1 MATYIRGSNPIWLL
15 ADLVGNLFDDTFYLF
30 VLENQIP
37 YQPETVYHD
46 PLGNVPWTQPIEF
59 LANGT
64 LPPDIFFNPDVVYRL
79 EFREGPTDSDPLIY
93 EINNYVPGGGGDIPV
108 DTFGLFSE
116 NQITMPQFSIVSF
129 SEPFALSSVT
139 DQIIEVSPGWVL
151 ELEGTGN
158 VVLERTPL
166 NDSLANPTNAPY
178 ALHIVLSGGFT
189 SCILRQRFNQNGMLW
204 ANKYVSSSVTARI
217 DGAPQSISAR
227 LVDSLDQVLTQVLP
241 LTSVNDQFNEY
252 KSYGLMPDTSNTD
265 LPPDAFIEYQL
276 ILPTDVDIYLT
287 SFQLIESNIPFQF
300 EYEQDT
306 IERQNDHT
314 FHYYQNDLIIKPKD
328 TILTAWNFSLN
339 PFQFNPVAVTIQP
352 TQTAYIADQ
361 TIMHQI
367 AVGGTLASGQATVAD
382 RQCLLVKAVNGF
394 FFNRFALIQYIDPS
408 TIRPYWGYYLSSLV
422 RARIFTTHGTEVG
435 IKMRLIYSDSLPANI
450 SPTEPIDSWTGIN
463 PTFSADWTEII
474 PKNDPIY
481 ILPND
486 YATDEGNGAFPYFS
500 FDAFQLPEAT
510 TANQTLGIV
519 IYTTDDLDSS
529 AGTEDSIAFD
539 RISLVP
545 NFFAVDSN
553 PQTFDQV
560 IRQCQFFYEK
570 SYNQGVLPGSVNNEG
585 FISLMQGV
593 NNNPPT
599 NCAIRLTNISLNY
612 NEIKRV
618 PLSSPTRVAL
628 YSPTTGAQG
637 AVAGVLFNGAASI
650 NSGDISAANYS
661 VFQIGQKSLCY
672 TANTGGNFLN
682 ALGSYTTPWSLIN
695 FHYVLD
701 ARLGTGI

>member
-1 MATYIRGSNPIWLL
+1 M
-15 ADLVGNLFDDTFYLF
+15 
-30 VLENQIP
+30 
-37 YQPETVYHD
+37 
-46 PLGNVPWTQPIEF
+46 
-59 LANGT
+59 
-64 LPPDIFFNPDVVYRL
+64 
-79 EFREGPTDSDPLIY
+79 
-93 EINNYVPGGGGDIPV
+93 
-108 DTFGLFSE
+108 
-116 NQITMPQFSIVSF
+116 
-129 SEPFALSSVT
+129 
-139 DQIIEVSPGWVL
+139 
-151 ELEGTGN
+151 
-158 VVLERTPL
+158 
-166 NDSLANPTNAPY
+166 
-178 ALHIVLSGGFT
+178 
-189 SCILRQRFNQNGMLW
+189 
-204 ANKYVSSSVTARI
+204 I
-217 DGAPQSISAR
+217 D
-227 LVDSLDQVLTQVLP
+227 
-241 LTSVNDQFNEY
+241 
-252 KSYGLMPDTSNTD
+252 
-265 LPPDAFIEYQL
+265 
-276 ILPTDVDIYLT
+276 
-287 SFQLIESNIPFQF
+287 
-300 EYEQDT
+300 
-306 IERQNDHT
+306 
-314 FHYYQNDLIIKPKD
+314 
-328 TILTAWNFSLN
+328 
-339 PFQFNPVAVTIQP
+339 
-352 TQTAYIADQ
+352 
-361 TIMHQI
+361 
-367 AVGGTLASGQATVAD
+367 
-382 RQCLLVKAVNGF
+382 
-394 FFNRFALIQYIDPS
+394 
-408 TIRPYWGYYLSSLV
+408 
-422 RARIFTTHGTEVG
+422 
-435 IKMRLIYSDSLPANI
+435 
-450 SPTEPIDSWTGIN
+450 